1 MFLRNIYSYE
11 GLEKG
16 EIKDEESYKEIL
28 YWLALYSLFEAAL
41 QDGVIC
47 DEVRDF
53 MLEDLN
59 NNYETF
65 GELREDIEHI
75 SVLKKPFGSKKKR
88 CFQKR
93 LSPFFILAWSDF
105 VEQIKGKGL
114 PLSKKFP
121 ENIKI
126 IMENT
131 HCIHHSHVS
140 GEIKGYAHIFCNE
153 KVRENYFKI
162 PVIAHDLFRFHFFSC

>member
-93 LSPFFILAWSDF
+93 LSPFFILA
-105 VEQIKGKGL
+105 
-114 PLSKKFP
+114 
-121 ENIKI
+121 
-126 IMENT
+126 
-131 HCIHHSHVS
+131 
-140 GEIKGYAHIFCNE
+140 
-153 KVRENYFKI
+153 
-162 PVIAHDLFRFHFFSC
+162 

>member
-28 YWLALYSLFEAAL
+28 YWLALHSLFEAAL

-93 LSPFFILAWSDF
+93 LSPFFILA
-105 VEQIKGKGL
+105 
-114 PLSKKFP
+114 
-121 ENIKI
+121 
-126 IMENT
+126 
-131 HCIHHSHVS
+131 
-140 GEIKGYAHIFCNE
+140 
-153 KVRENYFKI
+153 
-162 PVIAHDLFRFHFFSC
+162 